1 VKINGTAAKGP
12 AMAHAASSSET
23 VYRSCPICEASCG
36 LQLEVDR
43 ERKQILSV
51 RGDENDPRSR
61 GYVCPKATAVK
72 GLYEDPERLTRP
84 LRKTENGFEEISWEE
99 AYRFAGE
106 RLAAIKESHGKDS
119 IATYIGNP
127 IGHCV
132 SGMLAIPMYLQAMDS
147 ERLFSAAT
155 MDQQPKNLTSSILY
169 GDMWAIP
176 IPDIQRT
183 QYMLSLGGNQL
194 VSQGSLMS
202 APNAKKEISDLQA
215 RGGRLVVMDPR
226 RTETAGAADEHH
238 FIIPGSDAFFLFA
251 LVNVL
256 FEEGLT
262 DLGRLGEFT
271 DDIERV
277 HELSAPFTPETVQDV
292 TGVPAETIRR
302 IAHEFS
308 AAERAVCYG
317 RIGTCTQE
325 FGTLASWLVD
335 VVNALTGNLDREGGS
350 MFPRPATG
358 QAERYLWDGTD
369 LKLGRWK
376 SRVRGLPEY
385 EAQLPVAAFAEELEE
400 ASAGDERARALITIC
415 GNPVLSSPNGARLAS
430 AMEEL
435 DFMVSVDI
443 YLNETTRHAD
453 LILPTT
459 VQMEHTNYDFLFA
472 GTSVRNFARF
482 SPQIFEPVDGLPDL
496 GDVLLEIAARGN
508 GTEAAVL
515 DMMLFEGM
523 LATFV
528 GKPDTP
534 CAEVSVDA
542 AREKLSSESGTLRL
556 LDLMIRSGPYGD
568 AFDETSDGLNLAKLR
583 AVDHA
588 IDLGPLKPRL
598 PEIIRK
604 DHGRLKLVH
613 EIFEADIQRLLAGL
627 AERRDPDRLVLV
639 GRRQLRNMNSWLH
652 NLTHLAKGPERCT
665 LLVNPRDAERL
676 ALSDGGIA
684 KITARAGSVTAPVVV
699 SDEMMPGVVSLP
711 HGFGHRENDTKI
723 SVANSRQAG
732 ANSNQLLDE
741 YSLDVPSSTS
751 VANGIVVQIA
761 PA

>member
-1 VKINGTAAKGP
+1 
-12 AMAHAASSSET
+12 MASATDHCET
-23 VYRSCPICEASCG
+23 VYRSCPICEACCG
-36 LQLEVDR
+36 LKLEVDR
-43 ERKQILSV
+43 EQKKILSV
-51 RGDENDPRSR
+51 RGDEDDPRSR

-84 LRKTENGFEEISWEE
+84 LRKTETGFEEISWEE
-99 AYRFAGE
+99 AYRFASD
-106 RLAAIKESHGKDS
+106 RLAAIKEAHGKDS

-127 IGHCV
+127 IAHCV
-132 SGMLAIPMYLQAMDS
+132 SGMLAVPMYLQAMDS

-155 MDQQPKNLTSSILY
+155 MDQQPKNLTSSIMY

-226 RTETAGAADEHH
+226 RTETADAADEHH

-256 FEEGLT
+256 FEENLT
-262 DLGRLGEFT
+262 ALGHLSEFT
-271 DDIERV
+271 DGIERV
-277 HELSAPFTPETVQDV
+277 RELSAPFTPESVDEV
-292 TGVPAETIRR
+292 TGVSVETIRR
-302 IAHEFS
+302 IAREFA

-335 VVNALTGNLDREGGS
+335 VVNAITGNLDREGGA

-358 QAERYLWDGTD
+358 QAERHLWDGSEM
-369 LKLGRWK
+369 KFGRWK

-385 EAQLPVAAFAEELEE
+385 EAQLPIAVFAEELEE
-400 ASAGDERARALITIC
+400 ASAGEDRARALVTIC
-415 GNPVLSSPNGARLAS
+415 GNPVLSSPNGARLAA

-459 VQMEHTNYDFLFA
+459 VHMEHANYDFLFA
-472 GTSVRNFARF
+472 GTSVRNFARY
-482 SPQIFEPVDGLPDL
+482 SPQIFEPEAGLPDL
-496 GDVLLEIAARGN
+496 GDVLLEIAARSN
-508 GTEAAVL
+508 GTEASVL

-528 GKPDTP
+528 GIPGTP
-534 CAEVSVDA
+534 CADVAIDD
-542 AREKLSSESGTLRL
+542 AREKLASETGTLRL

-568 AFDETSDGLNLAKLR
+568 GFCEDNFDEKAEAPDGLNLAKLR
-583 AVDHA
+583 ACDHA
-588 IDLGPLKPRL
+588 VDLGPLTPRL

-613 EIFEADIQRLLAGL
+613 EIFEQDIERLLAGL
-627 AERRDPDRLVLV
+627 AERRDPNRLVLV

-652 NLTHLAKGPERCT
+652 NLPNLAKGPERCT
-665 LLVNPRDAERL
+665 LLVHPRDAERL
-676 ALSDGGIA
+676 ALSEGGTA
-684 KITARAGSVTAPVVV
+684 KITTRAGSVTAPVVV

-711 HGFGHRENDTKI
+711 HGFGHRESDTRI
-723 SVANSRQAG
+723 SVANARQAG

-741 YSLDVPSSTS
+741 FALDVPSSTS
-751 VANGIVVQIA
+751 VANGIVVQVA

>member
-1 VKINGTAAKGP
+1 
-12 AMAHAASSSET
+12 MASATDHSET
-23 VYRSCPICEASCG
+23 VYRSCPICEACCG
-36 LQLEVDR
+36 LELEVDR
-43 ERKQILSV
+43 AQKKILSV
-51 RGDENDPRSR
+51 RGDEDDPRSR

-84 LRKTENGFEEISWEE
+84 LRKTETGFEEISWEE
-99 AYRFAGE
+99 AYRFASE
-106 RLAAIKESHGKDS
+106 RLAAIKEAHGKDS

-127 IGHCV
+127 I
-132 SGMLAIPMYLQAMDS
+132 APMYLQAMDS

-155 MDQQPKNLTSSILY
+155 MDQQPKNLTSSIMY

-226 RTETAGAADEHH
+226 RSETADAADEHH

-262 DLGRLGEFT
+262 APGRLSEFT
-271 DDIERV
+271 DGIERV
-277 HELSAPFTPETVQDV
+277 RELSAPFTPESVDEV
-292 TGVPAETIRR
+292 TGVSAESIRR
-302 IAHEFS
+302 IAREFA

-335 VVNALTGNLDREGGS
+335 VVNAITGNLDREGGA

-358 QAERYLWDGTD
+358 QAERHVWDGSEM
-369 LKLGRWK
+369 KFGRWK

-385 EAQLPVAAFAEELEE
+385 EAQLPIAVFSEELEE
-400 ASAGDERARALITIC
+400 ASAGKDRARALVTVC
-415 GNPVLSSPNGARLAS
+415 GNPVLSSPNGARLAA

-459 VQMEHTNYDFLFA
+459 VHMEHANYDFLFA
-472 GTSVRNFARF
+472 GTSVRNFARY
-482 SPQIFEPVDGLPDL
+482 SPQIFEPEAGLPDL
-496 GDVLLEIAARGN
+496 GDVLLEIAARSN
-508 GTEAAVL
+508 GTEASVL

-528 GKPDTP
+528 GIPGTP
-534 CAEVSVDA
+534 CADVAIDD
-542 AREKLSSESGTLRL
+542 AREKLSSETGTLRL

-568 AFDETSDGLNLAKLR
+568 GFCEDNCEENFDEQAEAPDGLNLAKLR
-583 AVDHA
+583 ACDHA
-588 IDLGPLKPRL
+588 VDLGPLTPRL

-613 EIFEADIQRLLAGL
+613 EIFEKDIERLLAGL
-627 AERRDPDRLVLV
+627 AERRDPNRLVLV

-652 NLTHLAKGPERCT
+652 NLPNLAKGPERCT
-665 LLVNPRDAERL
+665 LLVHPRDAERL
-676 ALSDGGIA
+676 ALSEGGTA
-684 KITARAGSVTAPVVV
+684 KITTRAGSVTAPVVV

-711 HGFGHRENDTKI
+711 HGFGHRETDTRI
-723 SVANSRQAG
+723 SVANARQAG

-741 YSLDVPSSTS
+741 FSLDIPSSTS
-751 VANGIVVQIA
+751 VANGIVVQVA